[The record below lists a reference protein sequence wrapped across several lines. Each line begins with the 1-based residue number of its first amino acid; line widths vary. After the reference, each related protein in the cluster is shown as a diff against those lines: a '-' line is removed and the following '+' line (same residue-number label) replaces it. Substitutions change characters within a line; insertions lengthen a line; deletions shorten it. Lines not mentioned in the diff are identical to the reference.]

1 MFPEHKYPYTNFHDL
16 NLDWILQQLNEMD
29 QRIDNVIADA
39 VAQANKYTDQQ
50 LAQFRQDFEILTD
63 QVYKA
68 MDELNEQQ
76 QQFIA
81 DVNKTIEAI
90 NAKVDKLDNDLSA
103 GIQAMQAYTDLAIDN
118 NNEYILQQID
128 SQLIGIKV
136 VNYFTGKKV
145 TIQEMFNILAQFH
158 LEDAMTYTQYAG
170 KEVTFA
176 QLASLSI
183 TYSQLINNGNNLVHQ

>member
-90 NAKVDKLDNDLSA
+90 NAKVDKLDNDLTA

-136 VNYFTGKKV
+136 VNYFTGEKV

-170 KEVTFA
+170 KEVTFT

-183 TYSQLINNGNNLVHQ
+183 TYSQLISNGNNLVHQ